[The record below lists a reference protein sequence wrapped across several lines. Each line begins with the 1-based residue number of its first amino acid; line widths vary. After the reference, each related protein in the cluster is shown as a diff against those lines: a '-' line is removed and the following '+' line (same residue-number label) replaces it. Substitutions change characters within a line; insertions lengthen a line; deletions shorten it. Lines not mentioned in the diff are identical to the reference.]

1 MGNDKRSQIFTLSR
15 YAGILRR
22 CLKENAMSAQKP
34 GLHPRNRHHS
44 RYDLATLCQ
53 VNPELRQFLTLT
65 PAGEQ
70 SVDFAN
76 PLAVKALNKALL
88 AHFYAVANWDIPDG
102 FLCPPVPGR
111 ADYIHHLADLL
122 AEASGTIPANASILD
137 IGVGANCIYPLIG
150 VHEYGWRF
158 TGSETSSQALSSA
171 QAIISAN
178 PGLNRAIRLRRQKES
193 GAIFNGIIHKNEQYD
208 ATLCNPP
215 FYDSAAAAR
224 AGSERKRRNLGLNKD
239 DALNFGGQQQELW
252 CEGGEVAFIKKMI
265 EESKGFAKQ
274 VMWFTSLVSRG
285 ENLPPLYRALT
296 DVGAVKVVKK
306 EMAQGQ
312 KQSRFIA
319 WTFMND
325 EQRRRFVNRQ
335 R

>member
-1 MGNDKRSQIFTLSR
+1 
-15 YAGILRR
+15 
-22 CLKENAMSAQKP
+22 
-34 GLHPRNRHHS
+34 
-44 RYDLATLCQ
+44 
-53 VNPELRQFLTLT
+53 
-65 PAGEQ
+65 
-70 SVDFAN
+70 
-76 PLAVKALNKALL
+76 
-88 AHFYAVANWDIPDG
+88 
-102 FLCPPVPGR
+102 
-111 ADYIHHLADLL
+111 L

-215 FYDSAAAAR
+215 FHDSAAAAR
-224 AGSERKRRNLGLNKD
+224 AGSERKRRNLGLDKD

>member
-1 MGNDKRSQIFTLSR
+1 ML
-15 YAGILRR
+15 Y
-22 CLKENAMSAQKP
+22 
-34 GLHPRNRHHS
+34 
-44 RYDLATLCQ
+44 
-53 VNPELRQFLTLT
+53 
-65 PAGEQ
+65 
-70 SVDFAN
+70 
-76 PLAVKALNKALL
+76 PLAPAAAAFSASFASRASRVDAPSAETTPILFMFCAWD
-88 AHFYAVANWDIPDG
+88 AV
-102 FLCPPVPGR
+102 
-111 ADYIHHLADLL
+111 
-122 AEASGTIPANASILD
+122 
-137 IGVGANCIYPLIG
+137 
-150 VHEYGWRF
+150 
-158 TGSETSSQALSSA
+158 TG
-171 QAIISAN
+171 
-178 PGLNRAIRLRRQKES
+178 
-193 GAIFNGIIHKNEQYD
+193 
-208 ATLCNPP
+208 
-215 FYDSAAAAR
+215 SAAAAR

>member
-1 MGNDKRSQIFTLSR
+1 MK
-15 YAGILRR
+15 
-22 CLKENAMSAQKP
+22 AQKP
-34 GLHPRNRHHS
+34 GLHPRNRHNT
-44 RYDLATLCQ
+44 RYDLTALSQTSPQLA
-53 VNPELRQFLTLT
+53 PFLTLN

-70 SVDFAN
+70 TVNFAD

-88 AHFYAVANWDIPDG
+88 AHFYGVEHWDIPDG

-122 AEASGTIPANASILD
+122 GETTGEIPRNATVLD
-137 IGVGANCIYPLIG
+137 IGIGANCIYPLIG
-150 VHEYGWRF
+150 AHEYGWRF
-158 TGSETSSQALSSA
+158 TGSEVDADAFASA
-171 QAIISAN
+171 QAIVSGNA
-178 PGLNRAIRLRRQKES
+178 GLSRQNRLRRQKNPEQ
-193 GAIFNGIIHKNEQYD
+193 IFNGIIHKNEEYD

-215 FYDSAAAAR
+215 FHDSAAAAR
-224 AGSERKRRNLGLNKD
+224 QGSERKRRNLGQDKH

-252 CEGGEVAFIKKMI
+252 CEGGEVAFISKMI
-265 EESKGFAKQ
+265 AESQSFARQ

-285 ENLPPLYRALT
+285 DNLPELYRALT
-296 DVGAVKVVKK
+296 QAGAVKVVKK

-325 EQRRRFVNRQ
+325 EQRRRFASRS

>member
-1 MGNDKRSQIFTLSR
+1 MESL
-15 YAGILRR
+15 
-22 CLKENAMSAQKP
+22 P
-34 GLHPRNRHHS
+34 
-44 RYDLATLCQ
+44 
-53 VNPELRQFLTLT
+53 
-65 PAGEQ
+65 
-70 SVDFAN
+70 
-76 PLAVKALNKALL
+76 
-88 AHFYAVANWDIPDG
+88 
-102 FLCPPVPGR
+102 
-111 ADYIHHLADLL
+111 
-122 AEASGTIPANASILD
+122 
-137 IGVGANCIYPLIG
+137 GVGANCIYPLIG

-215 FYDSAAAAR
+215 FHDSAAAAR

>member
-1 MGNDKRSQIFTLSR
+1 
-15 YAGILRR
+15 
-22 CLKENAMSAQKP
+22 MSAQKP
-34 GLHPRNRHHS
+34 GLHPRNRHHH

-53 VNPELRQFLTLT
+53 VTPELAQFLTRT
-65 PAGEQ
+65 PAGEK

-88 AHFYAVANWDIPDG
+88 AYFYQVANWDIPEG

-122 AEASGTIPANASILD
+122 GETTGAIPADASVLD
-137 IGVGANCIYPLIG
+137 VGTGANCIYPLIG

-158 TGSETSSQALSSA
+158 TGSEVHAQALASA
-171 QAIISAN
+171 QAIISGN
-178 PGLNRAIRLRRQKES
+178 PGLTRSIRLRRQKDPA
-193 GAIFNGIIHKNEQYD
+193 AIFNGIIHKNEQYD

-215 FYDSAAAAR
+215 FHDSAASAR
-224 AGSERKRRNLGLNKD
+224 AGSERKRRNLGQDKN

-252 CEGGEVAFIKKMI
+252 CEGGEVAFIKTMI
-265 EESKGFAKQ
+265 AESQAFGRQ
-274 VMWFTSLVSRG
+274 VMWFTTLVSRG

-319 WTFMND
+319 WTFMD
-325 EQRRRFVNRQ
+325 DDQRRRFMARK

>member
-1 MGNDKRSQIFTLSR
+1 
-15 YAGILRR
+15 
-22 CLKENAMSAQKP
+22 
-34 GLHPRNRHHS
+34 
-44 RYDLATLCQ
+44 
-53 VNPELRQFLTLT
+53 
-65 PAGEQ
+65 
-70 SVDFAN
+70 
-76 PLAVKALNKALL
+76 
-88 AHFYAVANWDIPDG
+88 
-102 FLCPPVPGR
+102 
-111 ADYIHHLADLL
+111 
-122 AEASGTIPANASILD
+122 
-137 IGVGANCIYPLIG
+137 GANCIYPLIG

-158 TGSETSSQALSSA
+158 TGSETSSQALSSV

-215 FYDSAAAAR
+215 FHDSAAAAR

>member
-1 MGNDKRSQIFTLSR
+1 MN
-15 YAGILRR
+15 
-22 CLKENAMSAQKP
+22 AQKP
-34 GLHPRNRHHS
+34 GLHPRNRHQN
-44 RYDLATLCQ
+44 RYDLTALCQ
-53 VNPELRQFLTLT
+53 SCPELSNFITLN
-65 PAGEQ
+65 PVGEQ
-70 SVDFAN
+70 TINFAD
-76 PLAVKALNKALL
+76 PLAVKSLNKALL
-88 AHFYAVANWDIPDG
+88 AHFYGVSSWNIPDG

-122 AEASGTIPANASILD
+122 VDENGEVVQGANVLD

-150 VHEYGWRF
+150 AHEYRWRF
-158 TGSETSSQALSSA
+158 TGSETHPQAFASA

-178 PGLNRAIRLRRQKES
+178 PSLTRMIRLRRQKDNES
-193 GAIFNGIIHKNEQYD
+193 MFHGIIHKNEQYD

-215 FYDSAAAAR
+215 FHDSAAAAR
-224 AGSERKRRNLGLNKD
+224 AGGERKRRNLGQDRN

-265 EESKGFAKQ
+265 SESRDYARQ
-274 VMWFTSLVSRG
+274 VMWFTSLVSKG

-319 WTFMND
+319 WSFMD
-325 EQRRRFVNRQ
+325 DDQRRRFLARK

>member
-1 MGNDKRSQIFTLSR
+1 
-15 YAGILRR
+15 
-22 CLKENAMSAQKP
+22 
-34 GLHPRNRHHS
+34 
-44 RYDLATLCQ
+44 
-53 VNPELRQFLTLT
+53 
-65 PAGEQ
+65 
-70 SVDFAN
+70 
-76 PLAVKALNKALL
+76 
-88 AHFYAVANWDIPDG
+88 
-102 FLCPPVPGR
+102 
-111 ADYIHHLADLL
+111 
-122 AEASGTIPANASILD
+122 
-137 IGVGANCIYPLIG
+137 VGANCIYPLIG

-215 FYDSAAAAR
+215 FHDSAAAAR

>member
-1 MGNDKRSQIFTLSR
+1 ML
-15 YAGILRR
+15 
-22 CLKENAMSAQKP
+22 CP
-34 GLHPRNRHHS
+34 PRNRGCIRATVITAATISPRFVRSILNSGNSSRLHS
-44 RYDLATLCQ
+44 
-53 VNPELRQFLTLT
+53 
-65 PAGEQ
+65 AGEQ

-171 QAIISAN
+171 QAIISSN

-215 FYDSAAAAR
+215 FHDSAAAAR

-252 CEGGEVAFIKKMI
+252 CEGGEVTFIKKMI

>member
-1 MGNDKRSQIFTLSR
+1 
-15 YAGILRR
+15 
-22 CLKENAMSAQKP
+22 MSTQKP

-44 RYDLATLCQ
+44 RYDLEALCQ
-53 VNPELRQFLTLT
+53 AVPALRDFITLI

-70 SVDFAN
+70 TINFAD
-76 PLAVKALNKALL
+76 PLAVKTLNKALL
-88 AHFYAVANWDIPDG
+88 AHFYAVKEWDIPEG

-111 ADYIHHLADLL
+111 ADYIHHLGDLL
-122 AEASGTIPANASILD
+122 SDESGSVVKGANILD

-150 VHEYGWRF
+150 AHEYGWRF
-158 TGSETSSQALSSA
+158 TGSETHPEAFSSA
-171 QAIISAN
+171 QAILSAN
-178 PGLNRAIRLRRQKES
+178 PSLNRMIRLRRQKDTT
-193 GAIFNGIIHKNEQYD
+193 AMFNGVIHKNEQYD

-215 FYDSAAAAR
+215 FHDSAAAAR
-224 AGSERKRRNLGLNKD
+224 AGSERKRRNLGQDRD

-252 CEGGEVAFIKKMI
+252 CDGGEVAFIKQMI
-265 EESKGFAKQ
+265 AESKGFARQ
-274 VMWFTSLVSRG
+274 VMWFTSLVSKG

-306 EMAQGQ
+306 EMSQGQ

-319 WTFMND
+319 WSFMDD
-325 EQRRRFVNRQ
+325 EQRRRFLARK

>member
-1 MGNDKRSQIFTLSR
+1 
-15 YAGILRR
+15 
-22 CLKENAMSAQKP
+22 
-34 GLHPRNRHHS
+34 
-44 RYDLATLCQ
+44 
-53 VNPELRQFLTLT
+53 
-65 PAGEQ
+65 
-70 SVDFAN
+70 
-76 PLAVKALNKALL
+76 
-88 AHFYAVANWDIPDG
+88 
-102 FLCPPVPGR
+102 
-111 ADYIHHLADLL
+111 L

-215 FYDSAAAAR
+215 FHDSAAAAR

-252 CEGGEVAFIKKMI
+252 CEGGEVNFIKKMI

>member
-1 MGNDKRSQIFTLSR
+1 
-15 YAGILRR
+15 
-22 CLKENAMSAQKP
+22 MSAQKP

-44 RYDLATLCQ
+44 RYDLATLCH

-171 QAIISAN
+171 QAIISSN

-193 GAIFNGIIHKNEQYD
+193 QAIFHGVIHKNETYD

-215 FYDSAAAAR
+215 FHQQHAITDHIAWQMFNDAR
-224 AGSERKRRNLGLNKD
+224 RSLKY
-239 DALNFGGQQQELW
+239 
-252 CEGGEVAFIKKMI
+252 GGELYVVGNRHLDYFRKLKRAFGNCTTIATNNKFVILKAT
-265 EESKGFAKQ
+265 KVRKQ
-274 VMWFTSLVSRG
+274 R
-285 ENLPPLYRALT
+285 
-296 DVGAVKVVKK
+296 
-306 EMAQGQ
+306 
-312 KQSRFIA
+312 
-319 WTFMND
+319 
-325 EQRRRFVNRQ
+325 
-335 R
+335 